1 MQKTIVASSILAA
14 GVLAGVIVSGTFSRT
29 ETGLAAP
36 PQPAA
41 PAPAVPQPA
50 AGTTDLTAAAERA
63 LRSVANISST
73 SLVRQPL
80 YRDIFGQQ
88 YFTERQASSL
98 GSGVLVS
105 ADGYVLTN
113 AHVLRGGSSEMPIAV
128 KVVLSDKRERDA
140 RVIGIDDAT
149 DLAVVKVEG
158 TGLTAM
164 TWGDSSRLKVAEW
177 VMAIGNPFQLS
188 QTVTMGIVS
197 AVGRANLGL
206 ANYED
211 FIQTDAAIN
220 RGNSGGA
227 LINTR
232 GELVGINT
240 AIFSETGGYQ
250 GIGFAVPS
258 NLARRVLDDLRQY
271 GAVRRGSIGY
281 VDFQTLTD
289 EIAAEYDL
297 PATRGVFVWQLRED
311 AAAYAAGLRPGDV
324 VVSLNGQA
332 IADPAQINRLVADA
346 PAGST
351 IRLGVRRLSRGR
363 GVQELTLDIPV
374 AQQQQRRR
382 R

>member
-1 MQKTIVASSILAA
+1 
-14 GVLAGVIVSGTFSRT
+14 
-29 ETGLAAP
+29 
-36 PQPAA
+36 
-41 PAPAVPQPA
+41 
-50 AGTTDLTAAAERA
+50 
-63 LRSVANISST
+63 
-73 SLVRQPL
+73 
-80 YRDIFGQQ
+80 
-88 YFTERQASSL
+88 
-98 GSGVLVS
+98 VLVS

-113 AHVLRGGSSEMPIAV
+113 AHVLRGGGDSMPIAV
-128 KVVLSDKRERDA
+128 KVVLADKRERDA
-140 RVIGIDDAT
+140 KVVGIDDAT
-149 DLAVVKVEG
+149 DLAVVKIAG
-158 TGLTAM
+158 SGLSPM
-164 TWGDSSRLKVAEW
+164 PWGDSSKLKVAEW

-258 NLARRVLDDLRQY
+258 NLARRVMDDLIRY

-281 VDFQTLTD
+281 VRFENLT
-289 EIAAEYDL
+289 EQVAADL
-297 PATRGVFVWQLRED
+297 GLRAQAGAFVWEIDERS
-311 AAAYAAGLRPGDV
+311 AAWDAGLRPGDL
-324 VVSLNGQA
+324 VVSFNDQRVSDQAELNRFIQ
-332 IADPAQINRLVADA
+332 DAQS
-346 PAGST
+346 GST
-351 IRLGVRRLSRGR
+351 VRLGVQRRGR
-363 GVQELTLDIPV
+363 QLSLDIPV
-374 AQQQQRRR
+374 TAGQPQARRGR

>member
-1 MQKTIVASSILAA
+1 MQKLVLGSGILAV

-29 ETGLAAP
+29 DTGHAAP
-36 PQPAA
+36 PQIDT
-41 PAPAVPQPA
+41 AVPLRQGATP
-50 AGTTDLTAAAERA
+50 DLTGAAERA

-73 SLVRQPL
+73 SIVREPL
-80 YRDIFGQQ
+80 YRDFFGNAFGYTQ
-88 YFTERQASSL
+88 RQAASL

-113 AHVLRGGSSEMPIAV
+113 AHVLRGGSGQMPIGV

-140 RVIGIDDAT
+140 RVIGIDDET
-149 DLAVVKVEG
+149 DLAVVKIESN
-158 TGLTAM
+158 GLTPM
-164 TWGDSSRLKVAEW
+164 TWGDSSKLKIAEW

-258 NLARRVLDDLRQY
+258 NLARRVMDDLVRY
-271 GAVRRGSIGY
+271 GTVRRGSIGY
-281 VDFQTLTD
+281 VRFENLT
-289 EIAAEYDL
+289 EQVAAEL
-297 PATRGVFVWQLRED
+297 GLRAERGAFVWEIDERS
-311 AAAYAAGLRPGDV
+311 AAWQAGLRPGDLV
-324 VVSLNGQA
+324 VNFNDRPVTDQGQLTRF
-332 IADPAQINRLVADA
+332 ISDA
-346 PAGST
+346 RAGT
-351 IRLGVRRLSRGR
+351 TAHLGVQRRGR
-363 GVQELTLDIPV
+363 QIALDVAVTAVQPQT
-374 AQQQQRRR
+374 QRRR